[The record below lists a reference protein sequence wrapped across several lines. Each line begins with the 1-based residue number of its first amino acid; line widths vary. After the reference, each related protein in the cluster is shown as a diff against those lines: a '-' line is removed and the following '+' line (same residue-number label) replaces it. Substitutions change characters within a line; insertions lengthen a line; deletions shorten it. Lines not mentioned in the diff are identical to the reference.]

1 MYQIKKRSGE
11 LELFELS
18 KIKSAIKRTFDSCNR
33 NYQESI
39 IETISIK
46 SVADAETKIK
56 DNVLNVEDIQDSVEK
71 VLMTYGYEDVAKSY
85 ILYRK
90 QHERVRNAKET
101 VLDYKKTV
109 DSYLKADDWRVKENA
124 SIDYSLGGLIL
135 GNSGAITANYWLSE
149 IYDEEIANAHRNCDI
164 HIHDLSMLSAYC
176 NGGSLKQLIKE
187 GLGGVPKKISS
198 KPASHLSTLCNQI
211 VNFLGILSLEFA
223 GAQALSSVDTLLAP
237 FVKVD
242 NMSYKEVKQCI
253 QSLVFGLN
261 TPSRWGCVSTN
272 TEVLSENGFKRYD
285 ELKEGDRIYTFKD
298 GRLELNTVNK
308 VVIKEFSGKLHSYR
322 GRNYTQTVTPDHRV
336 LVRKHN
342 SNECVIKRSE
352 EIFNVKTPYA
362 LPLSFNSSEI
372 NNNELNDDLITLAA
386 MVYTDGSFDF
396 RNGVIHK
403 VTIYKSPNR
412 FGNEE
417 LSSILNS
424 LGLKYSFDCKDGDFG
439 KVNKYT
445 LYGDSAR
452 FIVDL
457 CGNKTSID
465 SKFLKMSKSQAELFL
480 HIWASFDGDED
491 NQLCQYDNDV
501 IRDQLQQIA
510 VLSGRCSYIVKDKLK
525 SGNTTNYVKIR
536 KVTSI
541 YPTSRE
547 EVDYSGIVWCP
558 SVDNGTA
565 VFRENGCVFISG
577 QCQPVF
583 SNFTIDW
590 TVPDDL
596 SEMNCIVGGKEV
608 DFKYKDCKREMD
620 MINKAF
626 LEVMIDGDAD
636 GRSFSYPI
644 LTYSITKDF
653 DWDTESI
660 NNKLLFEMTAK
671 YGIPYFSNY
680 INSDMSPSDTRSMC
694 PLHENTCVCVKNNNT
709 ILNITI
715 KDVYNMFGEF
725 LVDVLTPSGWCKGK
739 PVKMPNTECFK
750 ITLEN
755 GNNVIL
761 GKNHLQPTY
770 ENGTVTADNLKIG
783 MSLPYISE
791 NNKNTF
797 ELYDKKDSLNIEYSK
812 IVDIEKVQYSND
824 LYCFEVDNDDH
835 LFVLSNGIVTHNC
848 RLRLDLRELRRKNG
862 GYFGSGDG
870 TGSIGVT
877 TINMPRLAY
886 LSKDEDDFY
895 KRLDNLMD
903 ICSRSLEIK
912 RDVVSKLL
920 QDGLYPYTKRYVKNF
935 NNHFSTIATHGMNE
949 MCLNANWI
957 KDNIASEK
965 GYKFAKD
972 VLDHMRNRLSDYQE
986 KTGNLYNLESAPA
999 ESTCVVENDYIM
1011 TTKGNISVKSI
1022 LNMSESERS
1031 ELGIMSVN
1039 LEDKKLEVKH
1049 LKDIW
1054 KTRENA
1060 QCLKI
1065 YFDNGDSI
1073 IVTPNHKIAK
1083 RFTSGNKSSRL
1094 NWIDYVRADELKE
1107 NDRLVAL
1114 NKSSPLGDYVDYT
1127 VGLGTPCGKKLTF
1140 SEHNLFGEFYYGKKP
1155 EGYVFHHIDE
1165 NKKNNTKSNL
1175 VMMSSTDHKRLHGKK
1190 DGYKYLPT
1198 GSGKDNNFYGKH
1210 HTEESRKKMG
1220 VRSDSENFES
1230 WYKNMCASCRSDEHR
1245 RKLSEIAKNKPS
1257 EKHSKYRHDCDTD
1270 KILEL
1275 WYNGM
1280 TVSEISKT
1288 LGGKYTYSLVKSRLK
1303 ISGITPNHKIVKIEK
1318 LEETFDVYDLEVED
1332 NHNFFVSGCAEK
1344 MGVLVHNCLRFAM
1357 HDKKDFPDIITAGD
1371 KTEGAP
1377 YYTNS
1382 SNLPVGYT
1390 DDIFEALDHQDELQ
1404 TRYTGGTVFHAF
1416 LGEKLPSWQAAMNLT
1431 RKIAENYK
1439 LPYFTFSPTYSI
1451 CQEHGYLV
1459 GEQWKCPH
1467 CGRDTE
1473 VYSRVTGYYR
1483 AVQNFNDG
1491 KAHEFKDRKEY
1502 TNFSREFKST
1512 PAQSEEQEVNE
1523 TEDIKLERP
1532 ILFTTSTCPNC
1543 KIVKQLLAEYD
1554 FVYDLVVAD
1563 QDMETARKFDINQA
1577 PTLVVQDEEGNLIKI
1592 ANVSNIKKFIEEAM
1606 TDIEE

>member
-56 DNVLNVEDIQDSVEK
+56 DNVLSVEDIQDSVEK
-71 VLMTYGYEDVAKSY
+71 VLMTYGYEDVAKAY

-90 QHERVRNAKET
+90 QHERVRNAKDT
-101 VLDYKKTV
+101 LLNYKNV
-109 DSYLKADDWRVKENA
+109 IESYIDKSDWRVKENS

-135 GNSGAITANYWLSE
+135 GNSGAVTANYWLSE
-149 IYDEEIANAHRNCDI
+149 IYDEEIANAHRNCDM
-164 HIHDLSMLSAYC
+164 HIHDLSMLSGYC
-176 NGGSLKQLIKE
+176 FTGDTKVAVIKQEFEKDYIESYTNIYDERIDYSEFVSFEDLIKSGRKKPYVIAHTGKEDEFEVVQADDIRVTRYVDEVIELTFHTLCYGDITIKSTLDHPYLVEKVSSSGSEYSYVKASELCENDNVVGLEYDIGGGYNEYHVQLKESKIVKLDKSIPVYDLTVPKYHNFLIEGDIFVHNCAGWSLKTLIKE
-187 GLGGVPKKISS
+187 GFGGVPRKISS
-198 KPASHLSTLCNQI
+198 APAKHLSTLCNQMI
-211 VNFLGILSLEFA
+211 NFLGTMSLEWS
-223 GAQALSSVDTLLAP
+223 GAQAFNSVDTLLAP

-242 NMSYKEVKQCI
+242 NLSYKEVYQCI

-272 TEVLSENGFKRYD
+272 TEVLSENGFKKYD

-322 GRNYTQTVTPDHRV
+322 GRNYIQTVTPDHRV

-417 LSSILNS
+417 LSYVLNS
-424 LGLKYSFDCKDGDFG
+424 LGLKYSFDCIDSAFG

-465 SKFLKMSKSQAELFL
+465 SKFMKMSKSQAELFL

-491 NQLCQYDNDV
+491 KQLCQYDNDV

-510 VLSGRCSYIVKDKLK
+510 VLSGRCSYIVKDELK
-525 SGNTTNYVKIR
+525 SGKTTNYVKIR
-536 KVTSI
+536 KVNSI

-547 EVDYSGIVWCP
+547 EVDYSGTVWCP

-577 QCQPVF
+577 QCQPPF
-583 SNFTIDW
+583 TNFTLDW

-596 SEMNCIVGGKEV
+596 AEMNCIVGGKEV

-626 LEVMIDGDAD
+626 IEVMLNGDED
-636 GRSFSYPI
+636 GRSFAYPI
-644 LTYSITKDF
+644 PTYSITKDF
-653 DWDTESI
+653 DWDTESP

-680 INSDMSPSDTRSMC
+680 INSD
-694 PLHENTCVCVKNNNT
+694 
-709 ILNITI
+709 
-715 KDVYNMFGEF
+715 
-725 LVDVLTPSGWCKGK
+725 
-739 PVKMPNTECFK
+739 
-750 ITLEN
+750 
-755 GNNVIL
+755 
-761 GKNHLQPTY
+761 LQP
-770 ENGTVTADNLKIG
+770 
-783 MSLPYISE
+783 
-791 NNKNTF
+791 
-797 ELYDKKDSLNIEYSK
+797 DS
-812 IVDIEKVQYSND
+812 VRAM
-824 LYCFEVDNDDH
+824 C
-835 LFVLSNGIVTHNC
+835 C
-848 RLRLDLRELRRKNG
+848 RLRLDLRELRRKSG
-862 GYFGSGDG
+862 GYFGSGDN
-870 TGSIGVT
+870 TGSIGVV

-886 LSKDEDDFY
+886 TSKTKDEFY
-895 KRLDNLMD
+895 SRLTKLMD
-903 ICSRSLEIK
+903 IAARSLKIK
-912 RDVVSKLL
+912 RNVITQYLD
-920 QDGLYPYTKRYVKNF
+920 QGLYPYTKRYLGSF
-935 NNHFSTIATHGMNE
+935 NDHFSTIGIVGMNE
-949 MCLNANWI
+949 CCLNANWI
-957 KDNIASEK
+957 KDSIVSSE
-965 GYKFAKD
+965 GYKFTKE
-972 VLDHMRNRLSDYQE
+972 VLDFMRNKLSDYQE
-986 KTGNLYNLESAPA
+986 QYGDLYNFEATPA
-999 ESTCVVENDYIM
+999 E
-1011 TTKGNISVKSI
+1011 G
-1022 LNMSESERS
+1022 
-1031 ELGIMSVN
+1031 
-1039 LEDKKLEVKH
+1039 
-1049 LKDIW
+1049 
-1054 KTRENA
+1054 
-1060 QCLKI
+1060 
-1065 YFDNGDSI
+1065 
-1073 IVTPNHKIAK
+1073 VTH
-1083 RFTSGNKSSRL
+1083 
-1094 NWIDYVRADELKE
+1094 
-1107 NDRLVAL
+1107 
-1114 NKSSPLGDYVDYT
+1114 
-1127 VGLGTPCGKKLTF
+1127 
-1140 SEHNLFGEFYYGKKP
+1140 
-1155 EGYVFHHIDE
+1155 
-1165 NKKNNTKSNL
+1165 
-1175 VMMSSTDHKRLHGKK
+1175 
-1190 DGYKYLPT
+1190 
-1198 GSGKDNNFYGKH
+1198 
-1210 HTEESRKKMG
+1210 
-1220 VRSDSENFES
+1220 
-1230 WYKNMCASCRSDEHR
+1230 
-1245 RKLSEIAKNKPS
+1245 
-1257 EKHSKYRHDCDTD
+1257 
-1270 KILEL
+1270 
-1275 WYNGM
+1275 
-1280 TVSEISKT
+1280 
-1288 LGGKYTYSLVKSRLK
+1288 
-1303 ISGITPNHKIVKIEK
+1303 
-1318 LEETFDVYDLEVED
+1318 
-1332 NHNFFVSGCAEK
+1332 
-1344 MGVLVHNCLRFAM
+1344 RFAS

-1431 RKIAENYK
+1431 RKIVENYK
-1439 LPYFTFSPTYSI
+1439 LQYVTFSPTYSI

-1512 PAQSEEQEVNE
+1512 PVQTKEQEVNE
-1523 TEDIKLERP
+1523 PEDIKLERP

-1577 PTLVVQDEEGNLIKI
+1577 PTLVVQDEDGNLIKI

-1606 TDIEE
+1606 ADIEE